1 MGRTLKIGTGS
12 GAECELEVGG
22 DGGGAAQFV
31 FSLHKSGSV
40 LLNKMVKELAAEAGR
55 CFVDIPGSL
64 FSLGIPIREAK
75 LRPGE
80 SLSDFEGVCFGGF
93 REWPKQLEL
102 GLGKGTKSI
111 LLVRDPR
118 DILVSMYF
126 SIVKSHPLPLSGDV
140 RESLLDQRRS
150 AEDTSI
156 DDWVRRE
163 SGYLEDQISTYGE
176 VLARSAGSL
185 KVFRYEQVIFAKE
198 QWLEEI
204 VGWFGWKVARG
215 AFERIARE
223 NDMVPAAED
232 PGSHVRKVVP
242 GDHREKLNPTTIGWL
257 GERFR
262 PLMRT
267 FGYDL

>member
-1 MGRTLKIGTGS
+1 MGRTLRISTDS
-12 GAECELEVGG
+12 GAECELEVDG
-22 DGGGAAQFV
+22 DGGGATQFV

-64 FSLGIPIREAK
+64 FSQGIPIREAK

-80 SLSDFEGVCFGGF
+80 SLSDFKGICFGGF
-93 REWPKQLEL
+93 REWPRQLEL
-102 GLGKGTKSI
+102 GLGNGTDSI

-126 SIVKSHPLPLSGDV
+126 SIVKSHPLPIYGDV

-150 AEDTSI
+150 AGETSI

-176 VLARSAGSL
+176 VLARLAGSM

-198 QWLEEI
+198 RWLEEI
-204 VGWFGWKVARG
+204 VGWFGWKVAGR
-215 AFERIARE
+215 ALERIARE
-223 NDMVPAAED
+223 NDLVPSSED
-232 PGSHVRKVVP
+232 PGSHVRKVFP
-242 GDHREKLNPTTIGWL
+242 GDHRLKLNPITVDWL

-267 FGYDL
+267 FGYDI